1 MAKETKI
8 YTNVELPFFAGFYDS
23 ALLNDDMIYYELND
37 EEALNA
43 HRETLGDDSLT
54 SDDLEINIAQ
64 YKEDCARTFCYCL
77 EGYLPSFV
85 KSVIFDKVKS
95 PKEYNFETDS
105 VYATIIFDDGW
116 RDEIV
121 KFLEEYKFPMG
132 EIIKEDWS
140 DRDGFI
146 SFLPNDIE
154 DWIRE
159 FKEEKK
165 PNELMVSEMLG
176 YMTIDENPRIED
188 ELVEDVLT
196 DIDLC
201 DYVERKSPEEDLE
214 N

>member
-1 MAKETKI
+1 MEKETKI
-8 YTNVELPFFAGFYDS
+8 YTNVELPFFQGFYDS

-37 EEALNA
+37 EDALNA
-43 HRETLGDDSLT
+43 HRERFDDDSLT
-54 SDDLEINIAQ
+54 SDDLEINIDL
-64 YKEDCARTFCYCL
+64 YKMNCGRAFCYCL

-85 KSVIFDKVKS
+85 DSVVFDKIVS

-105 VYATIIFDDGW
+105 IYATITFNDGW
-116 RDEIV
+116 RDEVV
-121 KFLEEYKFPMG
+121 KFLEDYKFPMSI
-132 EIIKEDWS
+132 IIKDDWS
-140 DRDGFI
+140 DRDGFV

-188 ELVEDVLT
+188 ELVEDVLL

-201 DYVERKSPEEDLE
+201 DYVQIKNSENDLE